1 MFQTPDGDDYTNSF
15 LKTQLA
21 ANSANKGAVDTA
33 KSFTGYSFFFFFPS
47 LFSHEK
53 TFHRVW
59 LKFQQGSLFPAL
71 LPNSEVEEILISK
84 SIHKQ
89 WASFNFSL
97 FFPLKNFDFM
107 VDWYFEWVCKPSSKL
122 DDKFWMTFAWIEF
135 LAHPPLSFI

>member
-1 MFQTPDGDDYTNSF
+1 MAMITRTVFWKRSLRRTVQTKVLLTLQRASQDIP
-15 LKTQLA
+15 
-21 ANSANKGAVDTA
+21 
-33 KSFTGYSFFFFFPS
+33 SFFFTS

-89 WASFNFSL
+89 WALFNFSQ

-122 DDKFWMTFAWIEF
+122 DHNFWMTFAWIEF
-135 LAHPPLSFI
+135 LAPPPLNFI